1 MGKVIIIIVILL
13 GISTLFSACEP
24 HDADDIAF
32 NFKNETES
40 VIYLKLFTKLNAGHP
55 SYGTSYAPFE
65 ELTISGGG
73 HFTLDSVI
81 IRKTIISN
89 SVLIVTDSI
98 IYRNPKFGD
107 DISQGNHFF
116 NQDRWVQVKENKYL
130 YKLQEA
136 DFD

>member
-1 MGKVIIIIVILL
+1 MGKVIIIVVILL
-13 GISTLFSACEP
+13 GISTLFSACER

-40 VIYLKLFTKLNAGHP
+40 TIYLSSYTKLTAGEIWNGERYA
-55 SYGTSYAPFE
+55 SYE
-65 ELTISGGG
+65 EQTMSGGG
-73 HFTLDSVI
+73 HFGLDSVI
-81 IRKTIISN
+81 IYKRVSIGSIL
-89 SVLIVTDSI
+89 VVTDSI